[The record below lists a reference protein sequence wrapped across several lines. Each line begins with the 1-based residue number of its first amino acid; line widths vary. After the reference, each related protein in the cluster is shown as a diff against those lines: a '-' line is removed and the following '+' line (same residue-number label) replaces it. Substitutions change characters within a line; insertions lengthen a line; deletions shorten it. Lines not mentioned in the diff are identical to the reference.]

1 MLLRPFC
8 RDRARK
14 GQSLV
19 ELAICTP
26 MLMLL
31 LLGTLDVG
39 RVFFDYISLRNAVVE
54 GATYG
59 TRHPS
64 DAGGIQQAVVEHGVP
79 ADTSVSSFTTGDC
92 NNPEGGGSVHVEAHR
107 TFTPIFFATLS
118 TVASGVNWN
127 FNVAATSTMRC
138 MT

>member
-1 MLLRPFC
+1 MLLRIF
-8 RDRARK
+8 RRGRATR

-19 ELAICTP
+19 ELAVCTP

-39 RVFFDYISLRNAVVE
+39 RVFFDYISMRNAVVE

-64 DAGGIQQAVVEHGVP
+64 DTGGIQQVVEEHGIP
-79 ADTSVSSFTTGDC
+79 ADTAVGSFTTGDC
-92 NNPEGGGSVHVEAHR
+92 SNPQGGGSVHVQASR

-118 TVASGVNWN
+118 SVASGVDWN
-127 FNVAATSTMRC
+127 IRVSASS
-138 MT
+138 